1 MKFIHRLGYY
11 LGGFSIGLVIL
22 AFFLSGKKTSCAYFP
37 EARVLKNIRTKP
49 YTLSAKAET
58 TYTSLQMDSLDLQLI
73 WNEGDVAF
81 GESDTRKEPCG
92 IYVIYGTTTEERSIK
107 MTVEN
112 CEEKTLIQAID
123 IVN

>member
-37 EARVLKNIRTKP
+37 EARVLKNIKTKP

-58 TYTSLQMDSLDLQLI
+58 TYTNLRMDSLDLQHI
-73 WNEGDVAF
+73 WSKGDVDF

-92 IYVIYGTTTEERSIK
+92 LYVIYGKTIAERSIK
-107 MTVEN
+107 MMVEN
-112 CEEKTLIQAID
+112 CEKKTLIQSID

>member
-112 CEEKTLIQAID
+112 CEEKTLIKAID